1 MGILETFDQLSYK
14 KVLSIAVFLAIL
26 FVVPIS
32 VFLVQQQTRIN
43 SRAAYEKPTVA
54 TQAKATPGPIPDKPP
69 QVGRAW
75 PWVGKIGDIIWI
87 QGKNFGTNP
96 ITKSLRIGGIT
107 ISDANIAAWDD
118 NLIQAVI
125 PEGVT
130 QGAKVEVQVGSY
142 PVSQSLPLVIYDR
155 STDLKLHKAGNELFI
170 IDAPLV
176 KKAILWTGD
185 DEIPTKQHVQ
195 EIASSGKG
203 KTVIFETEGLP
214 ILSVLLV
221 DQKGNL
227 IPYYVDPKE
236 FDF

>member
-1 MGILETFDQLSYK
+1 MGLLETFDQLSYK

-54 TQAKATPGPIPDKPP
+54 TQPKATPGPMP
-69 QVGRAW
+69 QQAPQIGRAW

-87 QGKNFGTNP
+87 QGKHFGTNP
-96 ITKSLRIGGIT
+96 VSKSLRIGGIS
-107 ISDANIAAWDD
+107 IADANIAAWD
-118 NLIQAVI
+118 NELIQASI

-130 QGAKVEVQVGSY
+130 QGTKVEVQVGSY

-155 STDLKLHKAGNELFI
+155 STDLKLRKVGNELFI
-170 IDAPLV
+170 MDAPLV
-176 KKAILWTGD
+176 KKAIIWTGD
-185 DEIPTKQHVQ
+185 DIIPTKQHVQ
-195 EIASSGKG
+195 EIVSSGKG
-203 KTVIFETEGLP
+203 KTVIFDTEGLP
-214 ILSVLLV
+214 ILSILLI

-227 IPYYVDPKE
+227 IPYYVDPTE